1 MTGRGR
7 RAHLIGA
14 GLVAIA
20 AAALLFWGAWTPADR
35 AQDRPGAPAQT
46 PDSAR
51 QVLFGPLWPAFA

>member
-20 AAALLFWGAWTPADR
+20 AAALLFWADR
-35 AQDRPGAPAQT
+35 AQDRTGAPAQT
-46 PDSAR
+46 PDSAC
-51 QVLFGPLWPAFA
+51 QVLFGPLWPDFA